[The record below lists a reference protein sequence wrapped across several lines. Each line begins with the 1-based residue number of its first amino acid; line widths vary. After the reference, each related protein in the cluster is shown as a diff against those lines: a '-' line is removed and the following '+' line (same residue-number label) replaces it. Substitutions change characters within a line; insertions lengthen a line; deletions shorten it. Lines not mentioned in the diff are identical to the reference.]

1 METAGSNAFVFTYQT
16 TLRHI
21 TNDQLS
27 GFKNMIQ
34 YKFCDSN
41 NHWGYKAEGDFL
53 NMSVGCSGIT
63 E

>member
-1 METAGSNAFVFTYQT
+1 MEAAGPNTFVFTYQI

-27 GFKNMIQ
+27 GSKNMIQ

-41 NHWGYKAEGDFL
+41 NHSESKAKGDFL